1 MKSNL
6 NGQSILLLSLNGLF
20 VFAAALSGTFL
31 NVYLWKSRQDY
42 AMIGWFNVSQQIALG
57 IMVWVAGKW
66 VKEHNKM
73 NALRVGTALSGLF
86 YLVVLYTG
94 SQAVNYIWPLG
105 MLLGAAL
112 GLFWLAFN
120 VIFFEVTDRVSRDH
134 FNGWVGLLGSFSG
147 IVGPWLS
154 GWIIAR
160 MEDDA
165 GYRVIFSISLALY
178 VVGVV
183 LSFFLRKRKT
193 TGSYNWLEPKQRLS
207 QKGSMWR
214 PLSLSL
220 VTQGIREGVFAF
232 LITLLVYVATQQE
245 WKLAQFSLITSAV
258 SFFSFWAVGKW
269 LKPHYR
275 SVGMLLGASL
285 LVIALV
291 PLLWRME
298 YSTLLIM
305 GIGTA
310 LFLPLYLIPMI
321 SASFDLMG
329 VSEKDVNKRVE
340 LVVLRELC
348 LMVGRLTGMLIFLG
362 VLSMS
367 KAPIAMIWLL
377 IGLALMPVAGWVFMR
392 NVLKKEQTTKQSK
405 SHSKARRWHRQTE

>member
-86 YLVVLYTG
+86 YLIVLYTG
-94 SQAVNYIWPLG
+94 PQAVNYIWPLG

-120 VIFFEVTDRVSRDH
+120 VIFFEVTDQASRDH

-165 GYRVIFSISLALY
+165 GYRVIFSISLAFY

-183 LSFFLRKRKT
+183 LSFFLRKRKP
-193 TGSYNWLEPKQRLS
+193 TGNYNWKEPKQRLS

-220 VTQGIREGVFAF
+220 VAQGIREGVFAF

-275 SVGMLLGASL
+275 SAGMLLGAIL
-285 LVIALV
+285 LVIALL

-310 LFLPLYLIPMI
+310 LFMPLYLIPMI

-329 VSEKDVNKRVE
+329 TSKGDANQRVE

-348 LMVGRLTGMLIFLG
+348 LMVGRLTGTLIFLG
-362 VLSMS
+362 VLSIS
-367 KAPIAMIWLL
+367 KAPTAMIWLL
-377 IGLALMPVAGWVFMR
+377 IGLALMPVLGWFFMR
-392 NVLKKEQTTKQSK
+392 SVLKMEQKTKQSK
-405 SHSKARRWHRQTE
+405 SHSHAQRWHKQTE

>member
-120 VIFFEVTDRVSRDH
+120 VIFFEVTDQGSRDH

-147 IVGPWLS
+147 IVGPLLS

-183 LSFFLRKRKT
+183 LSFFLHKRKT
-193 TGSYNWLEPKQRLS
+193 TGSYNWQESKQRLS

-214 PLSLSL
+214 SLSLSL

-269 LKPHYR
+269 LKPQYR
-275 SVGMLLGASL
+275 SVGMLLGAVL
-285 LVIALV
+285 LVIVLL

-298 YSTLLIM
+298 YSMLLIM

-329 VSEKDVNKRVE
+329 VSEEDVNQRVE

-392 NVLKKEQTTKQSK
+392 NVLKKEQTTKQNK

>member
-405 SHSKARRWHRQTE
+405 SQSKARRWHRQTE

>member
-183 LSFFLRKRKT
+183 LSFFLRKRNT

-232 LITLLVYVATQQE
+232 LITLLVYVVTQQE

-269 LKPHYR
+269 LKPQYR
-275 SVGMLLGASL
+275 AIGMLLGAVL
-285 LVIALV
+285 LVIVLF
-291 PLLWRME
+291 PLLWRMQ

-329 VSEKDVNKRVE
+329 VSEEDVNQRVE

-348 LMVGRLTGMLIFLG
+348 LMVGRLTGMLIFLV

>member
-1 MKSNL
+1 M
-6 NGQSILLLSLNGLF
+6 
-20 VFAAALSGTFL
+20 
-31 NVYLWKSRQDY
+31 
-42 AMIGWFNVSQQIALG
+42 
-57 IMVWVAGKW
+57 
-66 VKEHNKM
+66 
-73 NALRVGTALSGLF
+73 
-86 YLVVLYTG
+86 
-94 SQAVNYIWPLG
+94 
-105 MLLGAAL
+105 
-112 GLFWLAFN
+112 
-120 VIFFEVTDRVSRDH
+120 
-134 FNGWVGLLGSFSG
+134 
-147 IVGPWLS
+147 GPWLS

-165 GYRVIFSISLALY
+165 GYRVIFSISLAFY

-183 LSFFLRKRKT
+183 LSFFLRKRKP
-193 TGSYNWLEPKQRLS
+193 TGNYNWKEPKQRLS

-275 SVGMLLGASL
+275 SAGMLLGAVL
-285 LVIALV
+285 LVIALL

-298 YSTLLIM
+298 YITLLIM

-310 LFLPLYLIPMI
+310 IFLPLYLIPMI

-329 VSEKDVNKRVE
+329 TSEGDANQRVE

-348 LMVGRLTGMLIFLG
+348 LMVGRLTGTLIFLG
-362 VLSMS
+362 VLSIS
-367 KAPIAMIWLL
+367 KAPTAMIWLL
-377 IGLALMPVAGWVFMR
+377 IGLALMPVIGWFLCEMC
-392 NVLKKEQTTKQSK
+392 
-405 SHSKARRWHRQTE
+405 

>member
-57 IMVWVAGKW
+57 ITVWVAGKW

-94 SQAVNYIWPLG
+94 SQAVHYIWPLG
-105 MLLGAAL
+105 MILGAAL

-120 VIFFEVTDRVSRDH
+120 VIFFEVTDQGSRDH

-147 IVGPWLS
+147 IVGPLLS

-165 GYRVIFSISLALY
+165 GYRVIFSISLAFY
-178 VVGVV
+178 VIGVV
-183 LSFFLRKRKT
+183 LSFFLHKRKT
-193 TGSYNWLEPKQRLS
+193 TGSYNWLESKQRLS

-258 SFFSFWAVGKW
+258 SFFSFWAAGKW
-269 LKPHYR
+269 LKPQYR
-275 SVGMLLGASL
+275 SVGMLLGAVL
-285 LVIALV
+285 LVIVLL
-291 PLLWRME
+291 PLLWRMQ

-329 VSEKDVNKRVE
+329 VSEEDVNQRVE

-348 LMVGRLTGMLIFLG
+348 LMVGRLSGMLIFLG
-362 VLSMS
+362 VLSIS
-367 KAPIAMIWLL
+367 KAPVAMIWLL
-377 IGLALMPVAGWVFMR
+377 IGLALMPVAGWGFMR